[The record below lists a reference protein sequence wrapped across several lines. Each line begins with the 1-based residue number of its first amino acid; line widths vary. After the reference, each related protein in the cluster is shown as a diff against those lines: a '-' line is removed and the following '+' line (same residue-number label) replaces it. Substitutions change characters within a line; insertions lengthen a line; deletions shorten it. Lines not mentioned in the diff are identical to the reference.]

1 MPKISKEEK
10 LEKINEQIQNEN
22 ETIKKS
28 KQKIK
33 KLNLKKKKL
42 EQQIANE
49 EYAELKD
56 VLKDYGITSVGD
68 FQNFIDSCTDK
79 EKSETDNNTTSGY
92 ENANSNFQ

>member
-1 MPKISKEEK
+1 MSKISKEEK
-10 LEKINEQIQNEN
+10 LEKINEQIKNETA
-22 ETIKKS
+22 TIKKA

-33 KLNLKKKKL
+33 ELSIKKKKL
-42 EQQIANE
+42 ERQIANE
-49 EYAELKD
+49 EYAALKD

-79 EKSETDNNTTSGY
+79 EKSETDNNTNSEY

>member
-1 MPKISKEEK
+1 MPKISKKEK

-33 KLNLKKKKL
+33 ELNLKKKKL

-68 FQNFIDSCTDK
+68 FQNFIDNYSDNGTAVETENK
-79 EKSETDNNTTSGY
+79 KSEDNN
-92 ENANSNFQ
+92 ENSDFS

>member
-1 MPKISKEEK
+1 MSKISKEEK

-22 ETIKKS
+22 ETIKKA

-33 KLNLKKKKL
+33 DLSVKKKKL

-68 FQNFIDSCTDK
+68 FQNFIDNCTDK
-79 EKSETDNNTTSGY
+79 DRSETDDNTNLKYG
-92 ENANSNFQ
+92 NANSDF